1 MPAIG
6 DARRAAEQLFLRLHG
21 LAEAGGGGQR
31 RLTEEFEKDEV
42 WEEGLRLEL
51 DALLSSFDQI
61 KNQVETVEDRLAQV
75 ESTERGDQL
84 LQEMRAVVRRLNGV
98 SDGLNRTLRPSAG
111 GDPTVRWIER
121 SGAKRQHTQL
131 SAVPLDLAPVLRQL
145 LFERLEDGRP
155 DQRHAGGG
163 RRVRLPR
170 AAARGSRLRR
180 ARSRS
185 REIFS
190 SPFDYPVAMP
200 LRRS

>member
-42 WEEGLRLEL
+42 WEKGLRLEL

-84 LQEMRAVVRRLNGV
+84 LQEMRAVVRRLNSV
-98 SDGLNRTLRPSAG
+98 SDGLNRTPARRQAGTRRSVDRAVGGQAAAHPAVRRSPRPGAG
-111 GDPTVRWIER
+111 APATAVR
-121 SGAKRQHTQL
+121 
-131 SAVPLDLAPVLRQL
+131 APRN
-145 LFERLEDGRP
+145 RRP
-155 DQRHAGGG
+155 DERHARGG
-163 RRVRLPR
+163 RRIRLSR
-170 AAARGSRLRR
+170 AAAG
-180 ARSRS
+180 ARDCA
-185 REIFS
+185 EPGHDPGDFLL
-190 SPFDYPVAMP
+190 A
-200 LRRS
+200 L